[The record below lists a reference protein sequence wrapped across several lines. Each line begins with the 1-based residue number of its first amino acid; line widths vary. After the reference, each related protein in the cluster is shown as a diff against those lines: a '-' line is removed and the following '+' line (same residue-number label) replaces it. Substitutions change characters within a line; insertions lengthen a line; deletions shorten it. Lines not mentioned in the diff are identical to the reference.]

1 MNKNDAFEH
10 FYRVTWRVLASILS
24 NFFFLYIYKD
34 LNTAYKSKKKI
45 IIKC

>member
-24 NFFFLYIYKD
+24 NFFLYIYKD